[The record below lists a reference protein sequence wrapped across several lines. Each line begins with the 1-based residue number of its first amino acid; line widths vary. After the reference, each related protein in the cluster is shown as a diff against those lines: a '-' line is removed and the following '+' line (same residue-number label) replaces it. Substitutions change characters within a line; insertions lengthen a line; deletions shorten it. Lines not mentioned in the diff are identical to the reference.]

1 MKVGSKN
8 IKNTIIPYI
17 FIAPNMILFLVFVI
31 LPLIYN
37 LYISGTDWNIISTP
51 TWVGLQN
58 YITIFHDPVFYKSL
72 LVTFTL
78 IILTVPI
85 GLFGSLLLAVLL
97 NNKIK
102 GLPFFRSVLYMPAI
116 ISSVVVGMLF
126 MWMFNSEYGIINGWL
141 NALGKD
147 SVLWFNNKMLAII
160 PVALASIWM
169 KLGYNMVIYLAAIQS
184 ISPSYYEA
192 AQIDGAS
199 RFKMFCYITF
209 PLLKKTHIFL
219 LITSIINTFRAFD
232 IIYVMT
238 GGGPQ
243 NSTTTIVLY
252 IYRKAFEVGKMG
264 EASAIGIVLFILI
277 AGITLVQLFLT
288 REKEA

>member
-1 MKVGSKN
+1 
-8 IKNTIIPYI
+8 
-17 FIAPNMILFLVFVI
+17 
-31 LPLIYN
+31 
-37 LYISGTDWNIISTP
+37 
-51 TWVGLQN
+51 
-58 YITIFHDPVFYKSL
+58 
-72 LVTFTL
+72 
-78 IILTVPI
+78 
-85 GLFGSLLLAVLL
+85 
-97 NNKIK
+97 
-102 GLPFFRSVLYMPAI
+102 MPAI
-116 ISSVVVGMLF
+116 VSSLVVGMLF

-238 GGGPQ
+238 DGGPQ